1 MDEKNKE
8 GMEPGMEDTGTFPLY
23 DSDEQ
28 FDGPREPL
36 EQTMPFDSQKAKE
49 QRETGAYAVGTF
61 GEEPPRR
68 KRKKVR
74 RKGKIYSIVY
84 ILVVLA
90 VCAVISYFCIS
101 AINDVLAVTKP
112 DKAIEIVI
120 PEGATTKEISNILHD
135 EGLIKYPWIFE
146 KISGYENYDGK
157 YAEGE
162 HVLNTNMGYTIMM
175 RTMQKS
181 NQRET
186 VTVTIPEGLPLNKV
200 ARILSENGVCEAA
213 DFMSKVNSTDFGF
226 DFEQQIPD
234 DSRIFYKMEGYLFP
248 DTYEFYKGDSPLNVI
263 RKMLV
268 NFDSKISADVK
279 DLMTKQGMDLHELLT
294 IASIVQAE
302 APNVEEMK
310 KVASV
315 YLNRLNDPATFPRLD
330 ADPTRDYAT
339 EQILGNQGS
348 QEIADAYNT
357 YVGNGLPPGPI
368 NNPGLDA
375 IMAVLQPED
384 TSYYFF
390 CTDLRTGEF
399 YYAETLEEHNQNVQ
413 KAGLRQNAR

>member
-1 MDEKNKE
+1 M
-8 GMEPGMEDTGTFPLY
+8 
-23 DSDEQ
+23 
-28 FDGPREPL
+28 
-36 EQTMPFDSQKAKE
+36 
-49 QRETGAYAVGTF
+49 
-61 GEEPPRR
+61 
-68 KRKKVR
+68 
-74 RKGKIYSIVY
+74 
-84 ILVVLA
+84 
-90 VCAVISYFCIS
+90 
-101 AINDVLAVTKP
+101 
-112 DKAIEIVI
+112 
-120 PEGATTKEISNILHD
+120 
-135 EGLIKYPWIFE
+135 
-146 KISGYENYDGK
+146 
-157 YAEGE
+157 
-162 HVLNTNMGYTIMM
+162 
-175 RTMQKS
+175 
-181 NQRET
+181 
-186 VTVTIPEGLPLNKV
+186 
-200 ARILSENGVCEAA
+200 
-213 DFMSKVNSTDFGF
+213 
-226 DFEQQIPD
+226 
-234 DSRIFYKMEGYLFP
+234 
-248 DTYEFYKGDSPLNVI
+248 
-263 RKMLV
+263 

-390 CTDLRTGEF
+390 GTDLRTGEF

>member
-162 HVLNTNMGYTIMM
+162 HVLNTNMG
-175 RTMQKS
+175 
-181 NQRET
+181 
-186 VTVTIPEGLPLNKV
+186 
-200 ARILSENGVCEAA
+200 
-213 DFMSKVNSTDFGF
+213 
-226 DFEQQIPD
+226 
-234 DSRIFYKMEGYLFP
+234 
-248 DTYEFYKGDSPLNVI
+248 
-263 RKMLV
+263 
-268 NFDSKISADVK
+268 
-279 DLMTKQGMDLHELLT
+279 
-294 IASIVQAE
+294 
-302 APNVEEMK
+302 
-310 KVASV
+310 
-315 YLNRLNDPATFPRLD
+315 
-330 ADPTRDYAT
+330 
-339 EQILGNQGS
+339 
-348 QEIADAYNT
+348 
-357 YVGNGLPPGPI
+357 
-368 NNPGLDA
+368 
-375 IMAVLQPED
+375 
-384 TSYYFF
+384 
-390 CTDLRTGEF
+390 
-399 YYAETLEEHNQNVQ
+399 
-413 KAGLRQNAR
+413 

>member
-8 GMEPGMEDTGTFPLY
+8 GMDQGLENTGAFPLY
-23 DSDEQ
+23 DNSENFDESQ
-28 FDGPREPL
+28 EPL
-36 EQTMPFDSQKAKE
+36 EQTVPFDSQKAKE
-49 QRETGAYAVGTF
+49 QRDTGAYAVGTF
-61 GEEPPRR
+61 GSEPPRR

-74 RKGKIYSIVY
+74 RKGKIYSVVY

-112 DKAIEIVI
+112 DKAIEVTI

-135 EGLIKYPWIFE
+135 EGLIKYPWLFE
-146 KISGYENYDGK
+146 KISGYENYDGQ
-157 YAEGE
+157 YAAGE
-162 HVLNTNMGYTIMM
+162 HVLNTNMGYTVMM
-175 RTMQKS
+175 RAMQES

-186 VTVTIPEGLPLNKV
+186 VTVTIPEGLPLN
-200 ARILSENGVCEAA
+200 RIAKILEDNGVCEAV
-213 DFMSKVNSTDFGF
+213 DFMAQVNSTDFGF
-226 DFEQQIPD
+226 DFEEQIPD
-234 DSRIFYKMEGYLFP
+234 DSNIFYKMEGYLFP

-268 NFDSKISADVK
+268 NFDVKISADVK
-279 DLMTKQGMDLHELLT
+279 NLMAQQGLELHELLT

-310 KVASV
+310 RVASV
-315 YLNRLNDPATFPRLD
+315 YLNRLNDSADFPRLD

-357 YVGNGLPPGPI
+357 YVANGLPPGPI

-375 IMAVLQPED
+375 IMAVLEPED
-384 TSYYFF
+384 TTYYFF

-413 KAGLRQNAR
+413 KAGLRQNAQ

>member
-1 MDEKNKE
+1 MDEKNRE
-8 GMEPGMEDTGTFPLY
+8 GMEQSLKDTETFP
-23 DSDEQ
+23 
-28 FDGPREPL
+28 FDDNSGNFAGSQEPL
-36 EQTMPFDSQKAKE
+36 EQTMPFDSRKVKQERATLGDAAE
-49 QRETGAYAVGTF
+49 QLGA
-61 GEEPPRR
+61 EPPRR

-74 RKGKIYSIVY
+74 RKGKIYSVVY

-112 DKAIEIVI
+112 DKAIEVTI
-120 PEGATTKEISNILHD
+120 PEGATTKEISHILHD

-157 YAEGE
+157 YAQGE

-186 VTVTIPEGLPLNKV
+186 VMVTIPEGLPLNKI
-200 ARILSENGVCEAA
+200 ARILSENGVCEAD
-213 DFMSKVNSTDFGF
+213 DFMAKVNSTDFGF

-248 DTYEFYKGDSPLNVI
+248 DTYEFYKGDTPLNVI

-279 DLMTKQGMDLHELLT
+279 DQMTQKGMSLHELLT

-302 APNVEEMK
+302 APNVSEMK

-315 YLNRLNDPATFPRLD
+315 YLNRINDSADFPRLD
-330 ADPTRDYAT
+330 ADPTRDYSI

-357 YVGNGLPPGPI
+357 YVAKGLPPGPI
-368 NNPGLDA
+368 NNPGIDA

-384 TSYYFF
+384 TSYYYF

-399 YYAETLEEHNQNVQ
+399 YYAETLEEHNKNVQ
-413 KAGLRQNAR
+413 KAGLRQNAQ